1 MKTNATTLF
10 VSVAAAGIAL
20 GAPAPKERA
29 DTAFN
34 ALFDEGGFAYMQC
47 AFAQHGET
55 RYAFTR
61 KADDAALATNK
72 NTRLKNL
79 NAPFDADTPLHVA
92 SVTKVVTAVLL
103 VQLAEEGKL
112 SLRDPVKRHV
122 PLFPDDKVLIL
133 HLMTHTSGWRNKTG
147 HSREP
152 KQAEKFYTTLFKEA
166 EIEERFQ
173 YMSQGYD
180 ILAEIVERVSG
191 ADDVLR
197 NWEQIKKRE
206 KKAADGAPRSALAG
220 VPAAL
225 PSLLRAQRVQ
235 AKAARVGFDW
245 PDKDG
250 PQAKIAEELGELDEA
265 VRSGDAAKVEDEMGD
280 VLFSVVNLCRFLKVD
295 AETTLRKA
303 VDKFSRRFQAV
314 ERMTQEAG
322 VDMKDCSLE
331 ELDRYWEK
339 AKCGVEG

>member
-1 MKTNATTLF
+1 MNH
-10 VSVAAAGIAL
+10 
-20 GAPAPKERA
+20 PAPS
-29 DTAFN
+29 N
-34 ALFDEGGFAYMQC
+34 G
-47 AFAQHGET
+47 
-55 RYAFTR
+55 
-61 KADDAALATNK
+61 DAALTAPATGRGASFE
-72 NTRLKNL
+72 RLCDIVARL
-79 NAPFDADTPLHVA
+79 RAPGGCPWDREQTLESLRPCLVEESYELLDVMSGPNAAGHCEELGD
-92 SVTKVVTAVLL
+92 VLL
-103 VQLAEEGKL
+103 QVVFQALLREEKGEFAVADVLNGVSDKL
-112 SLRDPVKRHV
+112 VRRHPHV
-122 PLFPDDKVLIL
+122 FGDV
-133 HLMTHTSGWRNKTG
+133 S
-147 HSREP
+147 
-152 KQAEKFYTTLFKEA
+152 
-166 EIEERFQ
+166 
-173 YMSQGYD
+173 
-180 ILAEIVERVSG
+180 VSG

>member
-1 MKTNATTLF
+1 MNH
-10 VSVAAAGIAL
+10 
-20 GAPAPKERA
+20 PAPS
-29 DTAFN
+29 N
-34 ALFDEGGFAYMQC
+34 S
-47 AFAQHGET
+47 
-55 RYAFTR
+55 
-61 KADDAALATNK
+61 DAALTAPAAGRGASFE
-72 NTRLKNL
+72 RLCDIVARL
-79 NAPFDADTPLHVA
+79 RAPGGCPWDREQTLESLRPCLVEESYELLDVMSGPNAAGHCEELGD
-92 SVTKVVTAVLL
+92 VLL
-103 VQLAEEGKL
+103 QVVFQALLREEKGEFAVADVLNGVSDKL
-112 SLRDPVKRHV
+112 VRRHPHV
-122 PLFPDDKVLIL
+122 FGDV
-133 HLMTHTSGWRNKTG
+133 S
-147 HSREP
+147 
-152 KQAEKFYTTLFKEA
+152 
-166 EIEERFQ
+166 
-173 YMSQGYD
+173 
-180 ILAEIVERVSG
+180 VSG

-339 AKCGVEG
+339 AKGQGQVEGSNS